1 MTNVTN
7 VQSHCCATRFFFQSY
22 RRKVVQGSLLGCF
35 FFLDCQVNFSA
46 IGWTV
51 QRKCDSC
58 IHSSWLL
65 TDHQVTDT
73 WNHHDVLI
81 SLVLPRL
88 VRRTVTFVISKIDY
102 HIFSP
107 LDQYRSGNDPHHP
120 RCPRYVINGSALSTS
135 DVMSFAKRI
144 AIQLV
149 TQCFTLSSPSHMAKA
164 RCAKKDRGLSC
175 STSLDCPNVLLSRH
189 FTFSDVACWGYFLG
203 NHRVPVLYLK
213 IFLSCLLGRR
223 VNHNTSCQLWRFHQL
238 VP

>member
-1 MTNVTN
+1 VTNVTN

-120 RCPRYVINGSALSTS
+120 RCPRYVINGSALSTRTS
-135 DVMSFAKRI
+135 WHLPRGLLFNLLHDGLLWSHI
-144 AIQLV
+144 I
-149 TQCFTLSSPSHMAKA
+149 TLSSSLTWQKHDAQ
-164 RCAKKDRGLSC
+164 RNDRKIEGYVALPHWTVLMYS
-175 STSLDCPNVLLSRH
+175 CPNTSHFWCFLLGLLSRE
-189 FTFSDVACWGYFLG
+189 FQ
-203 NHRVPVLYLK
+203 NHRVPVL
-213 IFLSCLLGRR
+213 I
-223 VNHNTSCQLWRFHQL
+223 W
-238 VP
+238 